1 MVCWSALHLK
11 ALLFMSDNRG
21 DVWKSQS
28 VKKNTICEFL
38 KSNRLETI
46 ENSIEYFK
54 PHVVCIH
61 DFLFH
66 FFLVHSCISW
76 HISAPCWSVLWCIC
90 GYVCNLQWNVIRF
103 FWMKK
108 VIMLSCYL
116 SLVTF
121 CSKFWLP
128 ALWGHVY
135 KLKCI
140 HVCFEMMLFLK
151 DGLIFA

>member
-76 HISAPCWSVLWCIC
+76 HVSAPCWSVLWCIC
-90 GYVCNLQWNVIRF
+90 GYVCNLQWNVIRC
-103 FWMKK
+103 FWMEKSNH
-108 VIMLSCYL
+108 VELLFVSSNLFVLSFDYL
-116 SLVTF
+116 LSEDMF
-121 CSKFWLP
+121 
-128 ALWGHVY
+128 

-140 HVCFEMMLFLK
+140 PVCVLNWCYSLK
-151 DGLIFA
+151 TA